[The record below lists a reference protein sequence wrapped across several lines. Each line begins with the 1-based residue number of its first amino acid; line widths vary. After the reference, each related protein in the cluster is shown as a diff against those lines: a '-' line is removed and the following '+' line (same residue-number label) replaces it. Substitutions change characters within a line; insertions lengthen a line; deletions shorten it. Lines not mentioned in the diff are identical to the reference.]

1 MSIHD
6 LPAWTQVVQLVGE
19 EQAAVLSALYG
30 GGNMY
35 VPKMVGRHHP
45 LSETLGY
52 EDAVKLTAVV
62 GGLNIPVPIA
72 MGKRARILQL
82 RAAGGLSTADVA
94 RKVGCSRRT
103 VFYVY
108 AEADQAADDA
118 GDWAQLALPL

>member
-6 LPAWTQVVQLVGE
+6 MPAWGRILQLIGE

-30 GGNMY
+30 GGSMY
-35 VPKMVGRHHP
+35 VPQFVGRHHP
-45 LSETLGY
+45 LSECLGM
-52 EDAVKLTAVV
+52 EDAVKLV
-62 GGLNIPVPIA
+62 GAFGRETIPVPI
-72 MGKRARILQL
+72 GLGRRARILQL

-108 AEADQAADDA
+108 AAADEAERGPPDR
-118 GDWAQLALPL
+118 DQLALF